1 MPIET
6 PSDVPLLARLDAA
19 LLRRTAAGL
28 VARPGEYGDLFVEE
42 VSQAEIR
49 RDGLE
54 PGFVVTGRGG
64 GAAVRV
70 LSAPGQRHAAVDGL
84 DPGRIAELP
93 LLVREESERPATDA
107 PPGRASPAR
116 QPASPGGR
124 PVPTGG
130 GPVSFPDPA
139 QVDAL
144 AVYVEALTAAIGA
157 IPQVARDAG
166 TRAAAARD
174 SGPAVRLRAELR
186 VQRVAIASSEGDVV
200 EDRRAWARFTVRI
213 AVVGRGGRLLEAA
226 AGGGARDP
234 ARLAT
239 LRAPQAVVEDL
250 RQALEEAE
258 HAAPAPTGVLPVV
271 LGPGVGGLL
280 FHEACG
286 HGLEGDRAMRGR
298 SAFANLVGEAVGPET
313 LTLVDDPT
321 LDGLSGSRRF
331 DDEGWPSAPLV
342 LIDAGRIAG
351 LMLDRATA
359 LRARTAPTGG
369 ARRESY
375 RDLPLPRMTNT
386 FVREGPHDPEEIVRS
401 LPRGLYVAE
410 LGRGQVDTA
419 SADFAF
425 DVRRGYLIAG
435 GRRVAPAGP
444 CRIEGNGVRA
454 VEAVT
459 MIGSDLRF
467 DSGSGECGK
476 EGQRARAAVGQPTLL
491 VGGLSVV
498 SDGR

>member
-1 MPIET
+1 MPIEN
-6 PSDVPLLARLDAA
+6 PSDLPLLSRLDAA

-28 VARPGEYGDLFVEE
+28 VARPGEYGDLFIEE
-42 VSQAEIR
+42 VSHAEIR

-54 PGFVVTGRGG
+54 QGAVITGGGG

-84 DPGRIAELP
+84 DPDRIAQLP
-93 LLVREESERPATDA
+93 RLVREESERPA
-107 PPGRASPAR
+107 
-116 QPASPGGR
+116 
-124 PVPTGG
+124 PTGTGAVQAGG
-130 GPVSFPDPA
+130 GPASFPDPA

-144 AVYVEALTAAIGA
+144 ADFVKSLAGAIAAI
-157 IPQVARDAG
+157 PHVAREAG
-166 TRAAAARD
+166 TRVAVARD
-174 SGPAVRLRAELR
+174 SGSAVRLRAELR

-239 LRAPQAVVEDL
+239 LRSPQSVAEDL
-250 RQALEEAE
+250 GRALDEAE
-258 HAAPAPTGVLPVV
+258 HAAPAPTGVLPVI

-298 SAFANLVGEAVGPET
+298 SAFANLIGEAVGPET

-321 LDGLSGSRRF
+321 LDGLPGSRRF

-386 FVREGPHDPEEIVRS
+386 FVREGPHDPEEIVRA

-425 DVRRGYLIAG
+425 EVRRGYLIAG
-435 GRRVAPAGP
+435 GRRVAPAGS

-454 VEAVT
+454 IEAVT

>member
-1 MPIET
+1 MPIDT
-6 PSDVPLLARLDAA
+6 SPDIPLLSRLDAA
-19 LLRRTAAGL
+19 LLRRTAAAL
-28 VARPGEYGDLFVEE
+28 VARSGEYGDLFVEE
-42 VSQAEIR
+42 VRQAEIL
-49 RDGLE
+49 RDGFE
-54 PGFVVTGRGG
+54 PGAVVTGGG
-64 GAAVRV
+64 RGAAVRV
-70 LSAPGQRHAAVDGL
+70 LSPHGQRHTALDGL
-84 DPGRIAELP
+84 DPDRIAHLP
-93 LLVREESERPATDA
+93 RLVRERSEAAAGAEPS
-107 PPGRASPAR
+107 ASPAR
-116 QPASPGGR
+116 SASPDSAVLPAPR
-124 PVPTGG
+124 PNPS
-130 GPVSFPDPA
+130 PFPEPA
-139 QVDAL
+139 QVEAL
-144 AVYVEALTAAIGA
+144 AAYLNAVASAIA
-157 IPQVARDAG
+157 TIPQITREAGGRDPV
-166 TRAAAARD
+166 RAI
-174 SGPAVRLRAELR
+174 RLRADLR

-213 AVVGRGGRLLEAA
+213 AVPGRGGRLLEAA
-226 AGGGARDP
+226 TGGGARDP
-234 ARLAT
+234 GRLAA
-239 LRAPQAVVEDL
+239 LQPPRSVADDL
-250 RQALEEAE
+250 RRALDEAE
-258 HAAPAPTGVLPVV
+258 HAAPAPTGLLPVV
-271 LGPGVGGLL
+271 LGPGVGGIL

-298 SAFANLVGEAVGPET
+298 SAIAGLLGEAVGPGT

-342 LIDAGRIAG
+342 LIDAGRVAG

-359 LRARTAPTGG
+359 LRARTAPTGS

-386 FVREGPHDPEEIVRS
+386 FVREGPHDPEEILRAR
-401 LPRGLYVAE
+401 PRGLYVAE

-435 GRRVAPAGP
+435 GRKVAPAGP
-444 CRIEGNGVRA
+444 CRIVGNGVRA
-454 VEAVT
+454 IEGVT

-467 DSGSGECGK
+467 DAGSGECGK

-491 VGGLSVV
+491 VDGLSVV

>member
-1 MPIET
+1 
-6 PSDVPLLARLDAA
+6 
-19 LLRRTAAGL
+19 
-28 VARPGEYGDLFVEE
+28 
-42 VSQAEIR
+42 
-49 RDGLE
+49 
-54 PGFVVTGRGG
+54 
-64 GAAVRV
+64 
-70 LSAPGQRHAAVDGL
+70 
-84 DPGRIAELP
+84 
-93 LLVREESERPATDA
+93 
-107 PPGRASPAR
+107 
-116 QPASPGGR
+116 
-124 PVPTGG
+124 
-130 GPVSFPDPA
+130 VSFPDPA

-166 TRAAAARD
+166 TRAAAASD

-200 EDRRAWARFTVRI
+200 EDRRAWARFSVRI

-286 HGLEGDRAMRGR
+286 HGLEGDRAIRGR

-342 LIDAGRIAG
+342 LIDAGRIVG

>member
-6 PSDVPLLARLDAA
+6 PADLPLLSRLDAA

-28 VARPGEYGDLFVEE
+28 VSRPGEYGDLFVEA

-49 RDGLE
+49 RDGLA
-54 PGFVVTGRGG
+54 PGCVVTGGGG

-70 LSAPGQRHAAVDGL
+70 LGVPGQRHAAVDGL
-84 DPGRIAELP
+84 DPDRIALLP
-93 LLVREESERPATDA
+93 RLLREEGGRPAMDA
-107 PPGRASPAR
+107 PPHRPAPAVQSAPGAAGPVPAR
-116 QPASPGGR
+116 DV
-124 PVPTGG
+124 PVP
-130 GPVSFPDPA
+130 FPDPA

-144 AVYVEALTAAIGA
+144 TDYVKALADAIAA

-166 TRAAAARD
+166 GRVAAERD
-174 SGPAVRLRAELR
+174 SGAAVRLRAELR
-186 VQRVAIASSEGDVV
+186 VQRVVIASSEGDVV
-200 EDRRAWARFTVRI
+200 EDRRPWARFAVRV
-213 AVVGRGGRLLEAA
+213 AVMGRGGRLLEAA

-239 LRAPQAVVEDL
+239 LRSPQSVTEDL
-250 RQALEEAE
+250 RRALDEAE
-258 HAAPAPTGVLPVV
+258 HAAPAPTGILPVV

-286 HGLEGDRAMRGR
+286 HGLEGDRALRGR
-298 SAFANLVGEAVGPET
+298 SAFANLVGETVGPET

-321 LDGLSGSRRF
+321 LDGLSGSRRY

-386 FVREGPHDPEEIVRS
+386 FVREGPHDAEEIVRA

-419 SADFAF
+419 SADFTFA
-425 DVRRGYLIAG
+425 VRRGYLIAG

-476 EGQRARAAVGQPTLL
+476 EGQKARAAVGQPTLL

>member
-1 MPIET
+1 MPIDAS
-6 PSDVPLLARLDAA
+6 PDVPLLSRLDTA
-19 LLRRTAAGL
+19 LLRRTAAAL
-28 VARPGEYGDLFVEE
+28 VARSGEYGDLFIEE
-42 VSQAEIR
+42 VRQAELL

-54 PGFVVTGRGG
+54 PGAIVTGGG
-64 GAAVRV
+64 RGAAVRV
-70 LSAPGQRHAAVDGL
+70 LSPLGQRHTAVDGL
-84 DPGRIAELP
+84 DPDRIAHLP
-93 LLVREESERPATDA
+93 RLVRERSEDVA
-107 PPGRASPAR
+107 PSPAAA
-116 QPASPGGR
+116 PAGNQAP
-124 PVPTGG
+124 
-130 GPVSFPDPA
+130 FPEPA
-139 QVDAL
+139 LVEAL
-144 AVYVEALTAAIGA
+144 AVYLNAVAGAIAA
-157 IPQVARDAG
+157 IPQIAREAG
-166 TRAAAARD
+166 GRD
-174 SGPAVRLRAELR
+174 PAQAVRLRAELR
-186 VQRVAIASSEGDVV
+186 VQRVAIASSEGDVA

-213 AVVGRGGRLLEAA
+213 AVPGRGGRLLEAA
-226 AGGGARDP
+226 TGGGARDP
-234 ARLAT
+234 GRLAALQPPLSVAEELRRT
-239 LRAPQAVVEDL
+239 LD
-250 RQALEEAE
+250 EAE
-258 HAAPAPTGVLPVV
+258 HAAPAPTGLLPVV
-271 LGPGVGGLL
+271 LGPGVGGIL

-298 SAFANLVGEAVGPET
+298 SAFAELLGEAVGPET

-321 LDGLSGSRRF
+321 LDGLSGSRRI

-342 LIDAGRIAG
+342 LIDAGRVAG

-359 LRARTAPTGG
+359 LRARTAPTGS

-386 FVREGPHDPEEIVRS
+386 FVREGPHDPEEILRA

-435 GRRVAPAGP
+435 GRKVAPAGP
-444 CRIEGNGVRA
+444 CRIVGNGVRA
-454 VEAVT
+454 IEGVT

-467 DSGSGECGK
+467 DAGSGECGK

>member
-1 MPIET
+1 
-6 PSDVPLLARLDAA
+6 
-19 LLRRTAAGL
+19 
-28 VARPGEYGDLFVEE
+28 VARPGEYGDLFVED
-42 VSQAEIR
+42 VRQAEIR
-49 RDGLE
+49 HDGLE
-54 PGFVVTGRGG
+54 PGPVVVGGGG

-70 LSAPGQRHAAVDGL
+70 LSPLGQRHTAIDGL
-84 DPGRIAELP
+84 DPDVIAQLP
-93 LLVREESERPATDA
+93 GMLRL
-107 PPGRASPAR
+107 
-116 QPASPGGR
+116 PGGPESR
-124 PVPTGG
+124 ATPGG
-130 GPVSFPDPA
+130 GPVSFPE
-139 QVDAL
+139 
-144 AVYVEALTAAIGA
+144 AVQVEALASYLKTLASAIGS
-157 IPQVARDAG
+157 IPQLARAG
-166 TRAAAARD
+166 TREPAAGDSARHEAAARD
-174 SGPAVRLRAELR
+174 RGQAVRLRAELR

-200 EDRRAWARFTVRI
+200 EDRRAWARFTVRV
-213 AVVGRGGRLLEAA
+213 AVAGRGGLLLEAA

-234 ARLAT
+234 GRLAA
-239 LRAPQAVVEDL
+239 LRPPHSVAEDL
-250 RQALEEAE
+250 RRALDEAE
-258 HAAPAPTGVLPVV
+258 HAAPAPTGLLPVV

-298 SAFANLVGEAVGPET
+298 SAFANLLGEPVGPET

-321 LDGLSGSRRF
+321 LDGLPGSRRF

-342 LIDAGRIAG
+342 LIDAGRVAG

-359 LRARTAPTGG
+359 LRARTAPTGS

-386 FVREGPHDPEEIVRS
+386 FVREGPHDPEEIVGAV
-401 LPRGLYVAE
+401 PRGLYVAE

-425 DVRRGYLIAG
+425 EVRRGSLIAG

-454 VEAVT
+454 IEAVT

-476 EGQRARAAVGQPTLL
+476 EGQRAHAAVGQPTLL
-491 VGGLSVV
+491 VGALSVV